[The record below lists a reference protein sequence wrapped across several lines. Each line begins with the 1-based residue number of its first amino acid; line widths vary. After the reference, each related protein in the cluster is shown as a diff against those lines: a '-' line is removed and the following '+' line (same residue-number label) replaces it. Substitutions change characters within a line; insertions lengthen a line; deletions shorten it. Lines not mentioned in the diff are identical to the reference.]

1 MSGGLIVTA
10 DDLGLTAG
18 ISNGILEAHEHGIVT
33 AASLMATGTDFE
45 RAVSRLAE
53 HPTLDVGVHLALDEE
68 RPLLEGLRTIV
79 GADGAFLTRGK
90 LLLRLAL
97 RRVDLD
103 EVEAVWDA
111 EFSRIVAAGLRPSFV
126 NSHGHVHCHP
136 SLFPIAVRLARRH
149 GVPAIRRPVEA
160 GWRGPAPDLARAA
173 LVTASS
179 RWSFA
184 RTRSPLRSTD
194 GFLGLV
200 ESGRL
205 DAGTLERLIAPTGG
219 GVTELMAHPGR
230 ADAET
235 RARYGHWR
243 YRWEDELAALT
254 GIEPPAQR
262 LTTFLAEFPT
272 L

>member
-18 ISNGILEAHEHGIVT
+18 ISDGILEAHEHGIVT

-53 HPTLDVGVHLALDEE
+53 HPALDVGVHLALDEE

-111 EFSRIVAAGLRPSFV
+111 EFLRIVAAGLRPSFV
-126 NSHGHVHCHP
+126 NSHGHVHGKKY
-136 SLFPIAVRLARRH
+136 SAAEIVALLD
-149 GVPAIRRPVEA
+149 EA
-160 GWRGPAPDLARAA
+160 GYSDARVFRDSAN
-173 LVTASS
+173 
-179 RWSFA
+179 SFV
-184 RTRSPLRSTD
+184 ST
-194 GFLGLV
+194 LPV
-200 ESGRL
+200 
-205 DAGTLERLIAPTGG
+205 
-219 GVTELMAHPGR
+219 
-230 ADAET
+230 
-235 RARYGHWR
+235 
-243 YRWEDELAALT
+243 
-254 GIEPPAQR
+254 Q
-262 LTTFLAEFPT
+262 
-272 L
+272 